1 MKNITLPQFVVCKT
15 NKTRVYNQIN
25 CTQWKVTE
33 DSSCAPYCN
42 LKNKNVSMKDC
53 SSCDVRTPLNES
65 VESFNTNNPANDL
78 RNKFEQTNVYKVVP
92 KAPDITDQSFLSK
105 AAQYSKVEGSQLLTG
120 KVSEE
125 VFEKRKAL
133 CMSCPRRN
141 NFKPDSESIGWCS
154 SCGCSAK
161 NPRAALS
168 HKLWMPDLE
177 CPLKKFPKEVGEG
190 FNAADALDSVKGII
204 QSVGDLFKK
213 KDSNEEN
220 NTEQK
225 E

>member
-1 MKNITLPQFVVCKT
+1 MQNISLKQIVYCET
-15 NKTRVYNQIN
+15 NKAKAFHRIN
-25 CTQWKVTE
+25 CTQWVVENAGK
-33 DSSCAPYCN
+33 CAPYCT
-42 LKNKNVSMKDC
+42 LKSKHVLANDC
-53 SSCDVRTPLNES
+53 SKCDVRTPL
-65 VESFNTNNPANDL
+65 VETSQPNTKSNVIKDMQSLIPQKNLYTAVPVPNN
-78 RNKFEQTNVYKVVP
+78 V
-92 KAPDITDQSFLSK
+92 DQSFLSK

-125 VFEKRKAL
+125 VFEKRKSL
-133 CMSCPRRN
+133 CMGCPRRN

-213 KDSNEEN
+213 KESDEEI
-220 NTEQK
+220 NTDQK

>member
-1 MKNITLPQFVVCKT
+1 MQNISLKQIVYCET
-15 NKTRVYNQIN
+15 NKSRAYYKIN
-25 CTQWKVTE
+25 CTQWVVENDGK
-33 DSSCAPYCN
+33 CAPYCN
-42 LKNKNVSMKDC
+42 LKSKNVSANDC
-53 SSCDVRTPLNES
+53 SKCDVRIPLLELEQPPIKSNVIKDMQSLIPQKNLYTAVPTP
-65 VESFNTNNPANDL
+65 TN
-78 RNKFEQTNVYKVVP
+78 
-92 KAPDITDQSFLSK
+92 IDQSFLSK
-105 AAQYSKVEGSQLLTG
+105 AAQYSKIEGSQLLTG

-125 VFEKRKAL
+125 IFEKRKAL
-133 CMSCPRRN
+133 CMVCPRRN

-168 HKLWMPDLE
+168 HKLWMPDLV
-177 CPLKKFPKEVGEG
+177 CPLNKFPKEVGEG
-190 FNAADALDSVKGII
+190 FNTADALDSVKGII

-213 KDSNEEN
+213 KDSDEEN

>member
-1 MKNITLPQFVVCKT
+1 MQNISLKQIVYCDT
-15 NKTRVYNQIN
+15 NKSRAFHRIN
-25 CTQWKVTE
+25 CTHWVVENGGK
-33 DSSCAPYCN
+33 CAPYCT
-42 LKNKNVSMKDC
+42 LKLKNVSFNDC
-53 SSCDVRTPLNES
+53 SSCDVRIPLVENVQPNIQSNVIKDMQSLIPQNNLYTAVPTP
-65 VESFNTNNPANDL
+65 TNN
-78 RNKFEQTNVYKVVP
+78 
-92 KAPDITDQSFLSK
+92 DQSFLSK

-120 KVSEE
+120 KVSSE

-133 CMSCPRRN
+133 CMGCPRRN

-190 FNAADALDSVKGII
+190 FNATDALDSVKGII

-213 KDSNEEN
+213 KESDEEIIN
-220 NTEQK
+220 DEK

>member
-1 MKNITLPQFVVCKT
+1 MQNISLKQIVYCET
-15 NKTRVYNQIN
+15 NKSKAFYRIN
-25 CTQWKVTE
+25 CTQWVVENDGK
-33 DSSCAPYCN
+33 CAPYCT
-42 LKNKNVSMKDC
+42 LKSKHVLASDC
-53 SSCDVRTPLNES
+53 SKCDVRIPL
-65 VESFNTNNPANDL
+65 VENAQPNTKSNVIKDMQSLIPQKNLYTAVPVPNN
-78 RNKFEQTNVYKVVP
+78 V
-92 KAPDITDQSFLSK
+92 DQSFLSK

-133 CMSCPRRN
+133 CMGCPRRN
-141 NFKPDSESIGWCS
+141 NFKPDLESIGWCS

-213 KDSNEEN
+213 KESDEEI
-220 NTEQK
+220 NTDQK

>member
-1 MKNITLPQFVVCKT
+1 MKNIKLPQIVVCKT
-15 NKTRVYNQIN
+15 NKKAVYQQIN
-25 CTQWKVTE
+25 CTHWTVD
-33 DSSCAPYCN
+33 DSSCNTYCN
-42 LKNKNVSMKDC
+42 LKTKNVSTRDC
-53 SSCDVRTPLNES
+53 LSCDVRKPYDQS
-65 VESFNTNNPANDL
+65 SNTIIPADDM
-78 RNKFEQTNVYKVVP
+78 RNKFEQTNVYKVQP
-92 KAPDITDQSFLSK
+92 KVSPISEQSFLSK
-105 AAQYSKVEGSQLLTG
+105 AAQYSKIEGSQLLTG

-133 CMSCPRRN
+133 CMGCPRRN

-168 HKLWMPDLE
+168 HKLWMPDLV
-177 CPLKKFPKEVGEG
+177 CPLNKFPKEVGEG
-190 FNAADALDSVKGII
+190 FNTADALDSVKGII

-213 KDSNEEN
+213 KESDEEI